1 MNERVEEV
9 EAERDSDDQSDDWL
23 CHGAAL
29 LKLPKGERVN
39 AHQSQKC
46 NAGRHERDIEHD
58 RLLIG
63 TLLTAEP
70 RKLSIR
76 NWVPG
81 RKEFIK
87 RLWKARA
94 SLTGDR

>member
-9 EAERDSDDQSDDWL
+9 EAEPDGDDQSQDWL

-29 LKLPKGERVN
+29 LKLAKGERVA
-39 AHQSQKC
+39 AHQRQKR
-46 NAGRHERDIEHD
+46 NTSRHEHNIEQD

-63 TLLTAEP
+63 ALLTAEP
-70 RKLSIR
+70 CKLSIR
-76 NWVPG
+76 NWAAG

-87 RLWKARA
+87 CARKK
-94 SLTGDR
+94 LGRP

>member
-1 MNERVEEV
+1 MNQRVEEV

-29 LKLPKGERVN
+29 LKLPEGERVT
-39 AHQSQKC
+39 AHQRQKR

-63 TLLTAEP
+63 ALLTAEP

-76 NWVPG
+76 NWAAG

-87 RLWKARA
+87 RLRLKLGRP
-94 SLTGDR
+94 

>member
-1 MNERVEEV
+1 MNQCVEEV
-9 EAERDSDDQSDDWL
+9 EAKPDRDDQSEDWL

-29 LKLPKGERVN
+29 LKLPQGERVN
-39 AHQSQKC
+39 AHQRQKC

-63 TLLTAEP
+63 ALLTAEP

-76 NWVPG
+76 NWAAG

-87 RLWKARA
+87 RLR
-94 SLTGDR
+94 